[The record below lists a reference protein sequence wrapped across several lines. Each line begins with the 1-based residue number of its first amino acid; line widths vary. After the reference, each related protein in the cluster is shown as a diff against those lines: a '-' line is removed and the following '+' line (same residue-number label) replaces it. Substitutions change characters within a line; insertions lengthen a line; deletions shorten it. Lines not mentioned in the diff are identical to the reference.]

1 MLPLGQV
8 LAPAKPELSAYS
20 MVASTPV
27 ISPSSFTFRLVGAA
41 GPLAFF
47 TALDVVSDRMPTTFS
62 AVTVT
67 FMYLPMSAAVMMYSL
82 SLPMRAAPVPL
93 PSLQRYHL

>member
-1 MLPLGQV
+1 MLSLGQV

-20 MVASTPV
+20 MVAYTPV
-27 ISPSSFTFRLVGAA
+27 ITPSPPVTVGVLSFT
-41 GPLAFF
+41 AFF
-47 TALDVVSDRMPTTFS
+47 TALDVVPDRMPTTFS

-67 FMYLPMSAAVMMYSL
+67 FMYLPMSAAVRVYL
-82 SLPMRAAPVPL
+82 SPLPTRAAPVPL